1 MKKEVLWLEMDQH
14 GTIFSFPDLE
24 TDKERTRIIIFAT
37 DNDVSGQETV
47 TLQDACILCKQ
58 YNINLYAYCP
68 TVEMNMY
75 TSNEKIASYKKAVE
89 QNAGGKFYTGDLQKM
104 TTSIVQEI
112 KETKTSLLKT
122 SKKTYVT
129 DHPEIFFISI
139 IVIFFSLIIFEKR
152 IRL

>member
-1 MKKEVLWLEMDQH
+1 
-14 GTIFSFPDLE
+14 
-24 TDKERTRIIIFAT
+24 
-37 DNDVSGQETV
+37 
-47 TLQDACILCKQ
+47 
-58 YNINLYAYCP
+58 
-68 TVEMNMY
+68 MY

-89 QNAGGKFYTGDLQKM
+89 QNAGGKFYSGDLQKM

-129 DHPEIFFISI
+129 DHPEIFFINI
-139 IVIFFSLIIFEKR
+139 IVIFFSLIILEKR

>member
-1 MKKEVLWLEMDQH
+1 
-14 GTIFSFPDLE
+14 
-24 TDKERTRIIIFAT
+24 
-37 DNDVSGQETV
+37 
-47 TLQDACILCKQ
+47 
-58 YNINLYAYCP
+58 
-68 TVEMNMY
+68 MY

>member
-1 MKKEVLWLEMDQH
+1 
-14 GTIFSFPDLE
+14 
-24 TDKERTRIIIFAT
+24 
-37 DNDVSGQETV
+37 
-47 TLQDACILCKQ
+47 
-58 YNINLYAYCP
+58 
-68 TVEMNMY
+68 MY

-104 TTSIVQEI
+104 TKKIIKEI